1 MICSPIFRGFQPIS
15 LIWYISDVRM
25 CCMIDVYIRVWNGTL
40 SGTLFFKTFDR
51 DKSLFNR
58 RSKHRVGK

>member
-1 MICSPIFRGFQPIS
+1 
-15 LIWYISDVRM
+15 
-25 CCMIDVYIRVWNGTL
+25 MIDVYNHVWNGTL

-58 RSKHRVGK
+58 RSKDRVGK